1 MADALHGSIDAV
13 EQDVLVLGLVLLKY
27 ISDAFVDD
35 VVEIEGRS
43 CRGLCGRQAMSCNRR
58 GRDG

>member
-1 MADALHGSIDAV
+1 MADALHGSIDEV

-35 VVEIEGRS
+35 VVEIEERS
-43 CRGLCGRQAMSCNRR
+43 CRGLYGRQAMSCHRR

>member
-1 MADALHGSIDAV
+1 MADALHGSIDEV

-35 VVEIEGRS
+35 VVEIEERF
-43 CRGLCGRQAMSCNRR
+43 CRGLYGRQAMSCNRR